1 MAKES
6 ILSQNP
12 SAASF
17 GRLSELIDLKSKTR
31 SQSSSALADSASP
44 PPTLSVSRLSPRNR
58 SSSTFSQSASQP
70 LCSSQ
75 SVFLSPQPS
84 PLEKDDL
91 IEDSISISIRLK
103 IEKSISISI
112 SIRLK
117 IQSLWALLQSSFQV
131 CEKLAAQLHHQ
142 VENKRAEVE
151 PKKISEYQI
160 IEITEN
166 VCNLKKAE
174 VDWILLI
181 DIVEQGDKLQ
191 VRICASLLWILWTE
205 SLEIVFLST
214 EIY

>member
-1 MAKES
+1 MTERPKDRKGP
-6 ILSQNP
+6 IRTGR
-12 SAASF
+12 F
-17 GRLSELIDLKSKTR
+17 GPEIDF
-31 SQSSSALADSASP
+31 DFDFDP
-44 PPTLSVSRLSPRNR
+44 
-58 SSSTFSQSASQP
+58 
-70 LCSSQ
+70 
-75 SVFLSPQPS
+75 
-84 PLEKDDL
+84 
-91 IEDSISISIRLK
+91 
-103 IEKSISISI
+103 IEKSI